1 MTYDRQ
7 RPPTTAG
14 AVVPFKPK
22 PGVPVLLVGGRKYA
36 LSTDGGALGDRVDD
50 DPMKDSPLGARL
62 IRPPTGANKWRYLW
76 AHDTDR
82 QTLTMWRVS
91 DGNEKT
97 SASATSQQARIVA
110 LDKKGQLNRVTNE
123 EFRRI
128 EKEMRRRE
136 DDTMGALKA
145 SIESMKSDAVKEL
158 DAFVREF
165 FEEKVYPI
173 LMRRLDEVR
182 RGITP
187 IGFRPDPLN
196 ADDGEG
202 WRLRRQSSHVLGD
215 TFRRLMSEEQVEAW
229 LTQKGFPLNLIHNQD
244 IQWTI
249 DDVRDDAVKYL
260 PERPDTN

>member
-1 MTYDRQ
+1 MTYY
-7 RPPTTAG
+7 RPPTIAG
-14 AVVPFKPK
+14 EVVPFKAK
-22 PGVPVLLVGGRKYA
+22 PGVPTLAIGGRKYV
-36 LSTDGGALGDRVDD
+36 LSTDGGPLGDRVDD
-50 DPMKDSPLGARL
+50 DLMEDSPLGARL
-62 IRPPTGANKWRYLW
+62 IRPSAEANKWRYLW
-76 AHDTDR
+76 AYDTDR

-97 SASATSQQARIVA
+97 SASASSKQAQIVA

-136 DDTMGALKA
+136 DDTMDALKA

-158 DAFVREF
+158 DALVREF
-165 FEEKVYPI
+165 FEKKVYPI

-187 IGFRPDPLN
+187 IGFRPDPLD
-196 ADDGEG
+196 ADDDEN
-202 WRLRRQSSHVLGD
+202 WRLRRQSSHVLVD

-229 LTQKGFPLNLIHNQD
+229 LTQKRFPLDLIHNQD

-260 PERPDTN
+260 PERPESH